1 LSNKRNL
8 RDERLMMK
16 KEMTLLGLIAATY
29 FMVSGGPYGL
39 EDLIAQTGYGW
50 GILILCLVPFLWALP
65 TALMVGELASAIPD
79 SGGFYIWV
87 QRALGK
93 FWGFQEAWLSLAA
106 SVFDMGIYPLLFT
119 SYLSVLS
126 PALTAGWRGP
136 LIATGLIGACL
147 YWNIKGAKSVGDGSI
162 GMGLAMVS
170 PFVALTAM
178 GLWHAHHDPITV
190 VHTAHP
196 AFMGGVLVAMW
207 NFMGWD
213 NASTIATEVE
223 NPQRTYPRAMFWT
236 MLAIVGSYLLPILA
250 AWGFGIPLSAWSTGS
265 WAAIGGSIAGPLVRD
280 AIVLGGMLSAAGM
293 LNSLM
298 MSYSRLPAALAEDK
312 YLPHIFTYVNA
323 ASVPLIGLFTLATV
337 WASALGMNFNR
348 LVMLDILLYGASL
361 VLEFTALAVLR
372 WKEPE
377 LERPF
382 RVPGGKFGAVA
393 LGVFP
398 TALLVLA
405 AVYSDHSGILI
416 GVGAWLAGVA
426 AWFGI
431 KAYRAFAPK
440 PIEAVSG
447 D

>member
-1 LSNKRNL
+1 
-8 RDERLMMK
+8 
-16 KEMTLLGLIAATY
+16 MTALGLIAATY

-79 SGGFYIWV
+79 SGGFYVWV

-106 SVFDMGIYPLLFT
+106 SVFDMGLYPLLFT
-119 SYLSVLS
+119 SYLSVLAPS
-126 PALTAGWRGP
+126 LTAGWRAPVIGTA
-136 LIATGLIGACL
+136 LIATCL

-170 PFVALTAM
+170 PFAALTAV
-178 GLWHAHHDPITV
+178 GLWHAHHAPIAV
-190 VHTAHP
+190 AHHANP
-196 AFMGGVLVAMW
+196 MLMGGVLVAMW

-223 NPQRTYPRAMFWT
+223 NPQRTYPRAMIWT
-236 MLAIVGSYLLPILA
+236 LLAIIGSYLLPIGA
-250 AWGFGIPLSAWSTGS
+250 AWFFGIPLSAWSTGS

-280 AIVLGGMLSAAGM
+280 AIVIGGMLSAVGM

-298 MSYSRLPAALAEDK
+298 MSYSRLPAALAEDN
-312 YLPHIFTYVNA
+312 YLPRVFTLVNK
-323 ASVPLIGLFTLATV
+323 ASVPLIALFTLATV
-337 WASALGMNFNR
+337 WATALGMNFNR

-361 VLEFTALAVLR
+361 VLEFISLAVLR
-372 WKEPE
+372 FTEPG

-382 RVPGGKFGAVA
+382 KVPGGKFGAIA
-393 LGVFP
+393 LGIFP
-398 TALLVLA
+398 TVLLVLA
-405 AVYSDHSGILI
+405 AIYADHSGILI
-416 GVGAWLAGVA
+416 GVGAWLAGIVT
-426 AWFGI
+426 WFGI
-431 KAYRAFAPK
+431 KLYRALPRRI
-440 PIEAVSG
+440 PIT
-447 D
+447 DNLR

>member
-1 LSNKRNL
+1 
-8 RDERLMMK
+8 
-16 KEMTLLGLIAATY
+16 MTALGLIAATY

-39 EDLIAQTGYGW
+39 EDLIAQTGYGL

-119 SYLSVLS
+119 SYLGVLA
-126 PALTAGWRGP
+126 PNLVAGWHGA

-147 YWNIKGAKSVGDGSI
+147 LWNIRGAKAVGDGSI

-170 PFVALTAM
+170 PFAVLTAV
-178 GLWHAHHDPITV
+178 GLWHAHHDPVTV

-196 AFMGGVLVAMW
+196 ALMGGILVAMW

-223 NPQRTYPRAMFWT
+223 NPQRTYPRAMLWT
-236 MLAIVGSYLLPILA
+236 LCAIIASYVLPVGA
-250 AWGFGIPLSAWSTGS
+250 AWFFGIPLSAWATGS
-265 WAAIGGSIAGPLVRD
+265 WAAIGGAIAGPLVRD
-280 AIVLGGMLSAAGM
+280 AIVLGGMISAAGM

-298 MSYSRLPAALAEDK
+298 MSYSRLPAALAEDSL
-312 YLPHIFTYVNA
+312 LPKVFTHVNE
-323 ASVPLIGLFTLATV
+323 ASVPLIALFALGTV
-337 WASALGMNFNR
+337 WAAALGLNFNR
-348 LVMLDILLYGASL
+348 LVMLDILLYGSSL
-361 VLEFTALAVLR
+361 VLEFISLAVLR

-382 RVPGGKFGAVA
+382 QVPGGKVGAVLIGVA
-393 LGVFP
+393 PAVLLG
-398 TALLVLA
+398 LSA
-405 AVYSDHSGILI
+405 AYSDHSGILL
-416 GVGAWLAGVA
+416 GVGTALAGAVVYGAIRLFSAVKTTKPLPQA
-426 AWFGI
+426 A
-431 KAYRAFAPK
+431 
-440 PIEAVSG
+440 G